1 MLKIIRLT
9 TVVAMLYLTTALF
22 ARGHS
27 IRAQTLTPATL
38 HNKHGLQLLAVT
50 DAVQPTVR
58 VVLPG
63 HAISDRSIQVLIPEH
78 VTAVK
83 HGSTNAEHLFLPGPG
98 RPERPAW
105 RTAGRSLEYK
115 LALPGD
121 VDMVASAILEDDG
134 VRFQYEFTNRSGIS
148 FDMIY
153 AVTDPRLTG
162 IFHDVR
168 MERTYVHH
176 ADGFDLLASEVPLR
190 LTLPLD
196 RWLPARVLAS
206 FTWPVP
212 TQRIEK
218 RDDGITYYYKSRAV
232 DVPMVVTRSTDNE
245 WVVASFSRSSGNVW
259 SNPELT
265 CQHVDPQ
272 TSLSPLQKVVLEV
285 KMLVIR
291 GSMEDALRTAARQRG
306 SLK

>member
-1 MLKIIRLT
+1 M
-9 TVVAMLYLTTALF
+9 F
-22 ARGHS
+22 A
-27 IRAQTLTPATL
+27 QLEPLDTLQ
-38 HNKHGLQLLAVT
+38 NKAGLRLLAVT
-50 DAVQPTVR
+50 DADSPTLR

-63 HAISDRSIQVLIPEH
+63 KAITDRTIQVLVPEH

-83 HGSTNAEHLFLPGPG
+83 QGSTAAEHLFLPRAGA
-98 RPERPAW
+98 RVERIAW
-105 RTAGRSLEYK
+105 RSVGRALEYD
-115 LALPGD
+115 LQLPGPIA
-121 VDMVASAILEDDG
+121 MVVRAVLEEDG
-134 VRFQYEFTNRSGIS
+134 IRFQYVLTNRSS
-148 FDMIY
+148 THYNMIY

-162 IFHDVR
+162 PFHDVR

-176 ADGFDLLASEVPLR
+176 ADGFDLMASDFPSR

-196 RWLPARVLAS
+196 RWLPCRVLAS

-218 RDDGITYYYKSRAV
+218 RDDGITYYNKARAV
-232 DVPMVVTRSTDNE
+232 DIPLIVTKSTDE
-245 WVVASFSRSSGNVW
+245 KWEVASFSRSPGNVW

-272 TSLSPLQKVVLEV
+272 ASLSPQQRLILEV
-285 KMLVIR
+285 KMLVMQ
-291 GSMEDALRTAARQRG
+291 GSLEDALREAMRQRG